1 MAEESLG
8 YALLGY
14 LNIGFIAIA
23 LAGSTP
29 LAVLFFVKL
38 HQRGAKSR
46 APIPW
51 IKGASAIVTIWFILW
66 LMESCM
72 TLQVGRI
79 SGKAAENL
87 LTIQL
92 QVEAA
97 KNMFGPPALATTL
110 YAHLELVLALGEQS
124 GFLSPRFPRIGATVM
139 LVFIGILSIV
149 RFIISQYNNIS
160 VDIKGIFDL
169 VLSILLF
176 GFCLGSTGCLLR
188 TSHTE
193 MNKIFNLLATVS
205 RLSLFRHAFDIA
217 YFGVTT
223 YVNLEDP
230 AVLEFLRPL
239 VVGWGVIICL
249 GIFFLVVSKRGTNLW
264 DRAYRKATKNKRN
277 FYQQSEYNKSKV
289 NPSNKSFQTQN
300 TSSKSLPTQ
309 RTSRRIYCNSNK
321 SLPSLPIPPIPP
333 RRPRR
338 SISNR
343 TTKSTYPP

>member
-51 IKGASAIVTIWFILW
+51 IKGASAIVTIWFVLW

-87 LTIQL
+87 LTIQR

-124 GFLSPRFPRIGATVM
+124 GFLNPRYPRIGATAM
-139 LVFIGILSIV
+139 LVVIGILSII

-160 VDIKGIFDL
+160 VDIKGLFDL

-193 MNKIFNLLATVS
+193 LNKIFNLLATVLG
-205 RLSLFRHAFDIA
+205 LSLFRHAFDIA

-230 AVLEFLRPL
+230 AVLDFLRPL
-239 VVGWGVIICL
+239 VVGWGVLICL

-264 DRAYRKATKNKRN
+264 DRAYRKTPKNKRN
-277 FYQQSEYNKSKV
+277 FYKQGDCNKSKFSH
-289 NPSNKSFQTQN
+289 SNKSFQTGN

-309 RTSRRIYCNSNK
+309 RTK
-321 SLPSLPIPPIPP
+321 SAESASAYASHSAPA
-333 RRPRR
+333 
-338 SISNR
+338 
-343 TTKSTYPP
+343 TKEKYQQ